1 MKRRRNSGN
10 GQVAVF
16 LGGES
21 SIEGQLVFR
30 GQARLDGKFSGEIK
44 GEGVLIVG
52 HNAIVEAHIEATAVE
67 ISGSVVGDIVAA
79 ERIELRAP
87 GRLVGNITAPLVVM
101 DEGVVFEGNC
111 RMAGENGENGLM
123 PKVRLLS
130 SEGKT
135 TS

>member
-1 MKRRRNSGN
+1 MKRRRNTSS

-21 SIEGQLVFR
+21 SLEGQLVFQ
-30 GQARLDGKFSGEIK
+30 GQARLDGKFAGEIK

-52 HNAIVEAHIEATAVE
+52 NNAVIEAHIEATAVE
-67 ISGSVVGDIVAA
+67 ISGSVVGDIVAT

-111 RMAGENGENGLM
+111 RMAGENGETGPM

-130 SEGKT
+130 SEGK
-135 TS
+135 